1 VGFDGARREL
11 RTENRELG
19 VETRDLRP
27 DTFSS
32 TMPKNKQP
40 GFATRAIHAG
50 QEPDVETGAVSAPI
64 HPTSTYVQQE
74 LGKNKGY
81 EYARVSNPTRTRLE
95 ENLAALEGGIAART
109 FASGMA
115 AINAICT
122 MFKSGDH
129 VVCGNDLYGGVPR
142 LFNQVLAGYGIEFT
156 YVDTSEVKNVERAIR
171 KNTRVVYVETPTN
184 PLMALSDLEAIS
196 QVCHRKKVE
205 LVVDNTFMS
214 PYFQQPI
221 ALGADMVVH
230 STTKFLNG
238 HSDGLGGVVVCTKP
252 EQAETLAFVQKA
264 AGAILSPFEC
274 WLILR
279 GVKTLAVRMERH
291 DRNGRFVAE
300 FLARHK
306 KVRKVFYPGLPE
318 HPQYELAQ
326 KQMSGFGSMITFE
339 TGSLSNAKKLLKK
352 VRVCSLAES
361 LGGVETLISHPATM
375 THAAL
380 GEKGRREIGITDGM
394 VRISVGIENVEDI
407 IDDLDHALAT
417 I

>member
-1 VGFDGARREL
+1 
-11 RTENRELG
+11 
-19 VETRDLRP
+19 
-27 DTFSS
+27 
-32 TMPKNKQP
+32 MQKPKS

-50 QEPDVETGAVSAPI
+50 QEPDQETGAVTVPI
-64 HPTSTYVQQE
+64 YATSTYVQQE

-95 ENLAALEGGIAART
+95 ENLTALEGGASSRV

-129 VVCGNDLYGGVPR
+129 VVCGHNLYGGVPR
-142 LFNQVLAGYGIEFT
+142 LFNQILTDFGMEFT
-156 YVDTSEVKNVERAIR
+156 YVDTSEVRNVERALR
-171 KNTRVVYVETPTN
+171 KNTRMVYIETPTN
-184 PLMALSDLEAIS
+184 PLMALSDIEAIS
-196 QVCHRKKVE
+196 KVCHRKKVE
-205 LVVDNTFMS
+205 VVVDNTFMS

-238 HSDGLGGVVVCTKP
+238 HSDGLGGVVVCTTR
-252 EQAETLAFVQKA
+252 EQSEKLAFVQKA

-274 WLILR
+274 WLVLR
-279 GVKTLAVRMERH
+279 GVKTLPVRMEQH
-291 DRNGRFVAE
+291 DRNGRFIAE
-300 FLARHK
+300 FLTRHK
-306 KVRKVFYPGLPE
+306 KVKKVFYPGLPD

-326 KQMSGFGSMITFE
+326 RQMTGFGAMISFE
-339 TGSLSNAKKLLKK
+339 TGSLSNAKKMLKK
-352 VRVCSLAES
+352 VRICSLGES

-375 THAAL
+375 THAAV
-380 GEKGRREIGITDGM
+380 GEKGRKEIGITDGM

-407 IDDLDHALAT
+407 IADLDQALAA